1 MKHNKIYLFT
11 LLLAGMLALAT
22 IAQERVVNIYRNGE
36 VIQSYAVTEIDSLK
50 VEKVL
55 SAPGNV
61 RATLDGETVVVTWDV
76 VAEAQF
82 YEVYRSSDNVTYTIL
97 SADVTETNY
106 IDATPQNGNNYYK
119 VRAIGESL
127 SSDYSTASNAISYTV
142 EELASGLYLG
152 VTGFNQALYNY
163 PIQLLDSETQSGFN
177 NFINGLTAKNG
188 TVLYYSV
195 DEAIST
201 LQSRRFP
208 DDLFNVAIVT
218 FTDGLDKGSMMLNSN
233 YESDE
238 EYLSAVN
245 SRIVN
250 EKVSSQE
257 ISAYSI
263 GIRGDDVSDVAKFN
277 ANLQQ
282 LASSPSNAFEVS
294 SMNEVNTKFEE
305 IAKQLKEQSYIQTI
319 SLNIPGEANGTKIRF
334 TFDNVTNAANSTLYI
349 EGTFNLKNKTLEGVT
364 YYGLTSTS
372 GTTVQ
377 GTVDG
382 IFVSFTFEGI
392 TTDSKQTVSRD
403 YINEWTYISS
413 TEAWQINSEFDRDQ
427 NTDIIVEEKSAA
439 IMLVLDCSSSLGD
452 QFSTMQNSAKSF
464 INTLVNGSEED
475 DNGSGSGNNNVSGE
489 PFDIFASL
497 SYDDMVYVEGGTFLM
512 GAQTSSSSSAN
523 YDSDA
528 YSDESPV
535 HSVTLSSYYIG
546 KYEVTQQLWEYV
558 MNYTGAA
565 ADGSTMTA
573 VATDPWL
580 GDYDPSSTYGKGDYY
595 PAYYVSYE
603 DIVNHFI
610 PRLNKI
616 TGKTFRLPTEAEWEY
631 AARGGNKSKG
641 CKYSGSNTIGDVA
654 WYYDYVNSS
663 SKTHQ
668 VGTKQ
673 ANELGIYD
681 MSGNVWE
688 WCSDRYGSYSSTSQ
702 TDPTGPT
709 SGSCRVLRG
718 GGWYYSAQ
726 YCRVSDRDDF
736 APSAR
741 SCIIGFRLLY
751 QQ

>member
-163 PIQLLDSETQSGFN
+163 PLQLLDSETQSGFN
-177 NFINGLTAKNG
+177 NFINELTAKNG

-201 LQSRRFP
+201 LQGCRFP

-334 TFDNVTNAANSTLYI
+334 TFDNVTNAANSKLYI
-349 EGTFNLKNKTLEGVT
+349 EGIFNLKNKTLEGVT

-512 GAQTSSSSSAN
+512 GAQSSSSSSSN
-523 YDSDA
+523 YDSGA

-558 MNYTGAA
+558 MNYTGTA

-580 GDYDPSSTYGKGDYY
+580 GDSNPSSTYGKGNYY
-595 PAYYVSYE
+595 PAYFVSYN
-603 DIVNHFI
+603 DIVDYFI

-631 AARGGNKSKG
+631 AARGGNQSKG
-641 CKYSGSNTIGDVA
+641 YKYSGSNAIGDVA
-654 WYYDYVNSS
+654 WYYGNA
-663 SKTHQ
+663 SKTTHP
-668 VGTKQ
+668 VGTKSP
-673 ANELGIYD
+673 NELGIYD

-688 WCSDRYGSYSSTSQ
+688 WCSDWYGSYSSTAQ
-702 TDPTGPT
+702 TNPTGAS
-709 SGSCRVLRG
+709 SGSDRVDRG
-718 GGWYYSAQ
+718 GSWHNDAH
-726 YCRVSDRDDF
+726 YCRVPNRSYYN
-736 APSAR
+736 PSYGLA
-741 SCIIGFRLLY
+741 INGFRLLY
-751 QQ
+751 QK

>member
-61 RATLDGETVVVTWDV
+61 RASLDGETVVVTWDV

-82 YEVYRSSDNVTYTIL
+82 YEVYRSSDNVTYTML
-97 SADVTETNY
+97 SADVAETIY

-294 SMNEVNTKFEE
+294 SMNEVNTKFKE
-305 IAKQLKEQSYIQTI
+305 IAKQLKEQSFIQTI

-334 TFDNVTNAANSTLYI
+334 TFDNVTNAANSKLYI

-512 GAQTSSSSSAN
+512 GAQSSSSSSSN
-523 YDSDA
+523 YDSGA

-558 MNYTGAA
+558 MNYTGTA

-580 GDYDPSSTYGKGDYY
+580 GSNPSSTYGKGNYY
-595 PAYYVSYE
+595 PAYFVSYN
-603 DIVNHFI
+603 DIVDYFI

-631 AARGGNKSKG
+631 AARGGNQSKG
-641 CKYSGSNTIGDVA
+641 YKYSGSNAIGDVA
-654 WYYDYVNSS
+654 WYYGNA
-663 SKTHQ
+663 SKTTHP
-668 VGTKQ
+668 VGTKSP
-673 ANELGIYD
+673 NELGIYD
-681 MSGNVWE
+681 MSGNVVE
-688 WCSDRYGSYSSTSQ
+688 WCSDWYGSYSSTAQ
-702 TDPTGPT
+702 TNPTGAS
-709 SGSCRVLRG
+709 SGSDRVVRG
-718 GGWYYSAQ
+718 GNWNNDAH
-726 YCRVSDRDDF
+726 YCRVPNRSYYN
-736 APSAR
+736 PSYGLA
-741 SCIIGFRLLY
+741 IHGFRLLY
-751 QQ
+751 QK